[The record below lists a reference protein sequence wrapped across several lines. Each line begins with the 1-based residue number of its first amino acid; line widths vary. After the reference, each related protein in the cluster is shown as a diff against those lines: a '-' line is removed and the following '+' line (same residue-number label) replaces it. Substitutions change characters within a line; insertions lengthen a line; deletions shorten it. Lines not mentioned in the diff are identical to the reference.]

1 VETGHKMA
9 ESNES
14 LIRTVRLAIYGAIE
28 ATGNAPAAADLARAH
43 GLDVAAVENAYRAL
57 ADGHVIVLQ
66 PDTLEVHW
74 APPFSLVPTAFRA
87 RAGRSSW
94 YAPCAWDAF
103 GIPAALDIDVRV
115 EAVCGWSVEP
125 IPCGVEHGRAY
136 GDGVV
141 HLLVPAA
148 HFWDDIAY
156 T

>member
-1 VETGHKMA
+1 MP
-9 ESNES
+9 ESSES
-14 LIRTVRLAIYGAIE
+14 LIRAVRLAIYRAVE
-28 ATGNAPAAADLARAH
+28 ATGHAPAAADVARAR
-43 GLDVAAVENAYRAL
+43 GLDVASVEETYRAL
-57 ADGHVIVLQ
+57 ADARIIVLQ
-66 PDTLEVHW
+66 PDSVEVKW

-103 GIPAALDIDVRV
+103 GIPAALDRDARL
-115 EAVCGWSVEP
+115 EAACAWSGEA

-136 GDGVV
+136 GNGVV

-148 HFWDDIAY
+148 RFWDDIVY